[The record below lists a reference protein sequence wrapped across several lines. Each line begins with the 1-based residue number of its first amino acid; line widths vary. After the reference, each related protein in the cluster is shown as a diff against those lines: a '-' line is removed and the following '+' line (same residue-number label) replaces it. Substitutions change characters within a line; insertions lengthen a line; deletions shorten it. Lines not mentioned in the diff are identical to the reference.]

1 MKKKEKKKK
10 KGRPFQEKKKI
21 GKSIMQSFC
30 NHKSPPELNTFM
42 LLIYYLQFPVT
53 MVRNYNLE
61 QNTHINM
68 KILNDAIREKGKCAN
83 KLKARRQGSYQDIAK
98 EK

>member
-1 MKKKEKKKK
+1 
-10 KGRPFQEKKKI
+10 
-21 GKSIMQSFC
+21 MQSFC

-83 KLKARRQGSYQDIAK
+83 KLKARRQRSYQDIAK
-98 EK
+98 DK